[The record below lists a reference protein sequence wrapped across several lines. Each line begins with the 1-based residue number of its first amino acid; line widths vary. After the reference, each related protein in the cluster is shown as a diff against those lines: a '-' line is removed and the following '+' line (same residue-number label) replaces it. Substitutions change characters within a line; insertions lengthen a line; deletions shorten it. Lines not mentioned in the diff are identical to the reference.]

1 MQISIN
7 DRPVYFRKL
16 FSTFFR
22 YKWINLLIFLSSI
35 LTALV
40 LYYVTEPVYESYT
53 AIAIDKKI
61 PQAQNGG
68 FDISIA
74 FPEENIETQIDILR
88 SNFLLEDT
96 IEDLKM
102 GVRYYRDDFLK
113 TKELYKSAPFEVGE
127 LSILDKELFNRSFL
141 ITDEGDGY
149 FRLQSIESLNDR
161 IVSALPF
168 FKSKNSIKLNRTFKY
183 SKPVYYKNSYFSI
196 IKKRNFADQSYIVR
210 FEDPANILER
220 VKGRFSVQPASFKSQ
235 VLKISYSDNI
245 AQRTKD
251 FLDTYLHHYLHHIK
265 KDLLQEQTRK
275 LEFINKQLAL
285 TGRKLKLSELSLQ
298 KYKKR
303 NNIADVKTQIQEN
316 IQRLNEFKQEYKNS
330 QLEYET
336 VKSLYDKVK
345 RGDYRAVSSLSAQYP
360 VLNNLFDEL
369 ENLQIQKQQLDE
381 LYTYAHPKMQAM
393 EASIEKV
400 KESIQNITAGIYG
413 RLGKRV
419 SVLRGII
426 REYSNLLSELPKKEI
441 ELSRYENLFNINDKI
456 YNYLL
461 EKQSEIAL
469 KKASVI
475 SDKKVLDFPKLP
487 KKRVRPKL
495 SILLATWLFL
505 GILGMIAHTFLRTL
519 LDTKIKTIYDLQ
531 ELTDIP
537 VFGKIP
543 YIQNE
548 SKYNKAYLLEAPN
561 SKAAEAFRVIRNN
574 LDYIVTKNRSKVI
587 LVTSSVPNEGK
598 TTFAANL
605 ATILGMGEKKAIV
618 LSFDL
623 RKPQL
628 HKKFGLTN
636 EIGVSDLIS
645 GKKSFKQI
653 VWQNNQYKNF
663 YIVTSGKIPPNPTE
677 LISSSKTEKIIE
689 ELRKD
694 FDYIVLDTPPVNY
707 VSDTISMMKYAD
719 IVLFVVKS
727 EFSEKK
733 SVKEIDTLVK
743 KLKIKNAGVILNSLK
758 QKYDDQLKIDYS
770 YVYHKVV

>member
-1 MQISIN
+1 MQILIN

-22 YKWINLLIFLSSI
+22 YKWTNLLIFLSSVLI
-35 LTALV
+35 ALI
-40 LYYVTEPVYESYT
+40 LYYTTEPIYESYT
-53 AIAIDKKI
+53 AIAIDKNV
-61 PQAQNGG
+61 PQTQNSN
-68 FDISIA
+68 FDINVVL
-74 FPEENIETQIDILR
+74 PEENIETQIDILR

-96 IEDLKM
+96 IADLKM
-102 GVRYYRDDFLK
+102 SVKYYKNGFFK
-113 TKELYKSAPFEVGE
+113 NVELYKNAPFEIGE
-127 LSILDKELFNRSFL
+127 LSILDKELFNTLFM
-141 ITDEGDGY
+141 ITDEGNGY
-149 FRLQSIESLNDR
+149 FRLQSIESTTRHIL
-161 IVSALPF
+161 SSLPF
-168 FKSKNSIKLNRTFKY
+168 LRGNSSVKLNQSFRY
-183 SKPVYYKNSYFSI
+183 GKPVYYKNSYFSI
-196 IKKRNFADQSYIVR
+196 FKKRDFANQSYIVK
-210 FEDPANILER
+210 FEDPSDVLER
-220 VKGRFSVQPASFKSQ
+220 VKDHFSVQPASFKSQ
-235 VLKISYSDNI
+235 VLRISYSDNV

-265 KDLLQEQTRK
+265 EDLLTEQTRK
-275 LEFINKQLAL
+275 LEFINKQISLI
-285 TGRKLKLSELSLQ
+285 GRKLKLSELSLQ

-303 NNIADVKTQIQEN
+303 NKIVDVKTQIQEN
-316 IQRLNEFKQEYKNS
+316 IQRLNEFKQEYKNT
-330 QLEYET
+330 QIDYET
-336 VKSLYDKVK
+336 VKSLYNKVK
-345 RGDYRAVSSLSAQYP
+345 RGDYSAISSLSSQYP
-360 VLNNLFDEL
+360 VLDTLFAEL
-369 ENLQIQKQQLDE
+369 ESLQIQKQHLNE
-381 LYTYAHPKMQAM
+381 LYTNAHPKMQAM
-393 EASIEKV
+393 DSSIEKV
-400 KESIQNITAGIYG
+400 RHSIENITSGIYS
-413 RLGKRV
+413 RLSKRV
-419 SVLRGII
+419 SVLKDII
-426 REYSNLLSELPKKEI
+426 IEYSNLLSELPKKEI
-441 ELSRYENLFNINDKI
+441 ELSRYENLFSINDKI

-461 EKQSEIAL
+461 EKQSEVAL
-469 KKASVI
+469 QKASVV

-505 GILGMIAHTFLRTL
+505 GVVAMILHTWLRTF
-519 LDTKIKTIYDLQ
+519 LDTKIKTVYDLQ

-548 SKYNKAYLLEAPN
+548 SKYNKAYLLESPN

-636 EIGVSDLIS
+636 EVGVSDLLS
-645 GKKSFKQI
+645 GKKPLNKI
-653 VWQNNQYKNF
+653 IWQNNQYKNF

-677 LISSSKTEKIIE
+677 LISSSKTAKIIE

-707 VSDTISMMKYAD
+707 VSDTISLMKYAD

-733 SVKEIDTLVK
+733 GVKEIDALVK